1 MDLTIATEP
10 ARPQPPGENPA
21 RQRRVVLAI
30 TTPFLPQSRG
40 DAARNRALISMLRSA
55 GWAVTVVLLT
65 RAGHEVSGAAE
76 MRTECDEFLV
86 WRASSELFPTASPEV
101 DAWCPDGFARY
112 ISWVCATSGAEALIV
127 QQIML
132 SKCLVFTRTRSPKTL
147 LLVDTHDVFAERLKV
162 FSSAGVVYEGF
173 TTDREEERR
182 ALSRADIVIA
192 QQETDFTTFL
202 RYGLPLPVVLLPHP
216 SRAVRLPRAA
226 HRRLLFVG
234 DNNDVNVKGVKA
246 FLSYVLPTIRRQFPD
261 FRLVLAGRVADA
273 FPSCEPVV
281 SLGCM
286 DELVDAYA
294 GALVVVNLEA
304 CGTGLKIKTAE
315 ALLHGRALVTTPA
328 GAQGLESYSDS
339 FRIGRDWVEFTHL
352 LQGLLADMDSA
363 HVLGDRALQFASWYF
378 DPEMLGD
385 RLNSCIANTEV
396 AHGLDA
402 GEVLA

>member
-1 MDLTIATEP
+1 MNLTTATAP
-10 ARPQPPGENPA
+10 ACSQPSGENAA

-65 RAGHEVSGAAE
+65 RVGHEVRGAAE
-76 MRTECDEFLV
+76 MRAECDDFLV

-101 DAWCPDGFARY
+101 DAWCPDGYARY
-112 ISWVCATSGAEALIV
+112 VSWLCATSGAAALVV
-127 QQIML
+127 QHIML
-132 SKCLVFTRTRSPKTL
+132 SKCLVLARTRSPKTL
-147 LLVDTHDVFAERLKV
+147 LVVDTHDVFAERLKV

-173 TTDREEERR
+173 STDREEERR

-192 QQETDFTTFL
+192 QQETDYATFVQ
-202 RYGLPLPVVLLPHP
+202 YDLPSPVVLLPHP
-216 SRAVRLPRAA
+216 SRAVRLPRAV

-246 FLSYVLPTIRRQFPD
+246 FLSYVLPTVRRQFPD
-261 FRLVLAGRVADA
+261 FRLFLAGRVADA

-281 SLGCM
+281 SLGSM
-286 DELVDAYA
+286 DELVQAYA

-339 FRIGRDWVEFTHL
+339 FRIGHDWVEFTHL
-352 LQGLLADMDSA
+352 LQGLLADPESA
-363 HVLGDRALQFASWYF
+363 HVLGDRALRFASWYF
-378 DPEMLGD
+378 DPEMLGN
-385 RLNSCIANTEV
+385 RLNSCIANTQV
-396 AHGLDA
+396 ADRLDA